1 MPAPRSE
8 GAPSRSVPRPGVE
21 QSFSDFKSNW
31 GEVPGANP
39 KNVRSHLAPHINR
52 MEDTIATLVGNLGEL
67 SDAGGGCPS
76 TEPTEVWLEAED
88 ELSGGRASSPD
99 AADPSV
105 PDAAENPNLV
115 N

>member
-67 SDAGGGCPS
+67 SDAGFVPEG
-76 TEPTEVWLEAED
+76 EATMKPR
-88 ELSGGRASSPD
+88 GR
-99 AADPSV
+99 
-105 PDAAENPNLV
+105 EREHNLA
-115 N
+115 